1 MSNRT
6 RPKYKID
13 RRLRVN
19 LWGRPKS
26 PFNSRE
32 YGPGLHGQRRR
43 KQSDYGLQLQAKQK
57 LKGYYG
63 NISER
68 QFRRYYIEADLRKG
82 DTSEN
87 LIALL
92 ERRLDAVVYR
102 MKLVPTVFA
111 SRQFINHGH
120 ILVNSKRVNIP
131 SYKVK
136 DGDVIEVKEK
146 SRDLPLV
153 LEAAGSPERD
163 VPDYVEV
170 DHGKMRGTF
179 LRHPGLADVPY
190 PALMEPNLVI
200 EYYSR

>member
-1 MSNRT
+1 M
-6 RPKYKID
+6 YK
-13 RRLRVN
+13 RQ
-19 LWGRPKS
+19 

-131 SYKVK
+131 SY
-136 DGDVIEVKEK
+136 
-146 SRDLPLV
+146 
-153 LEAAGSPERD
+153 
-163 VPDYVEV
+163 
-170 DHGKMRGTF
+170 
-179 LRHPGLADVPY
+179 
-190 PALMEPNLVI
+190 
-200 EYYSR
+200 